1 MTVEQTRSRR
11 AMDRIGLLLARH
23 GGISNARMRQA
34 LEATGLTM
42 RQGITLMHLAETG
55 PIGQQALMEALKVD
69 PSALVAILN
78 DLERDNLVERR
89 RDPADRRRHIVAITE
104 AGTSAVTRVDTTMS
118 AVERELLAHLDPD
131 EIATLHTLLARIN
144 TSVNDE
150 ACAES

>member
-1 MTVEQTRSRR
+1 MTAEQTRSRR
-11 AMDRIGLLLARH
+11 AVDRIGLLLARH

-34 LEATGLTM
+34 LEATGLTT

-55 PIGQQALMEALKVD
+55 PIGQQALMEALEVD

-89 RDPADRRRHIVAITE
+89 RDPADRRRHIVVITE
-104 AGTSAVTRVDTTMS
+104 AGAAAVTRVDTTMS

-150 ACAES
+150 ACTES